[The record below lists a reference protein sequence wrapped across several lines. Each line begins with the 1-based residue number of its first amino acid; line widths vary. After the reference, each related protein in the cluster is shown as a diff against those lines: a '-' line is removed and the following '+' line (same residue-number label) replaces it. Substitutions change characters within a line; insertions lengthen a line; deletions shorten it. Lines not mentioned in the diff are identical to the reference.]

1 MSEKSSQ
8 ALDSVSGNITFLK
21 DYQPPRY
28 FIDKTDLIFI
38 LDAEKTL
45 VTSRLNFRRNDYFNK
60 KSSLKLDGENL
71 ILHEISINEKPL
83 SKNEYS
89 ILDDGLVIKNPPDFF
104 SLETTV
110 EINPKK
116 NLSLEG
122 LYLSDGILCTQ
133 CEAEGFRHITYY
145 LDRPDVMSVFSTK
158 IIADKEE
165 FPILLSNGNP
175 VESGSDDKGRHGPN
189 G

>member
-8 ALDSVSGNITFLK
+8 TFDNGSGNVTFLK

-45 VTSRLNFRRNDYFNK
+45 VTSRLNFRSNDYFNK

-71 ILHEISINEKPL
+71 ILHEILINEKPL

-89 ILDDGLVIKNPPDFF
+89 ILDD
-104 SLETTV
+104 
-110 EINPKK
+110 
-116 NLSLEG
+116 
-122 LYLSDGILCTQ
+122 
-133 CEAEGFRHITYY
+133 
-145 LDRPDVMSVFSTK
+145 
-158 IIADKEE
+158 
-165 FPILLSNGNP
+165 
-175 VESGSDDKGRHGPN
+175 
-189 G
+189 